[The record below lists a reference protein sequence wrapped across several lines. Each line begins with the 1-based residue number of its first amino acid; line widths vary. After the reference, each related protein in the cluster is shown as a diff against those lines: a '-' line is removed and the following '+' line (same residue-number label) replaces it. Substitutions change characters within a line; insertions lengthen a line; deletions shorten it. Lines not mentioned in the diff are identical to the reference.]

1 MIPKLLEMR
10 NTIVKTLIC
19 SQERICANIYGNI
32 MYIFRFDSNK
42 VGEGLVYVAL
52 SRIRRRSDLILI
64 TTIKEVRVKPV

>member
-1 MIPKLLEMR
+1 MF
-10 NTIVKTLIC
+10 
-19 SQERICANIYGNI
+19 QEIICANIYGNI